1 MAKGIVAKIWNISVG
16 SGSRSAAAQISSSI
30 EYIENPEKV
39 GVVLDIDNA
48 NLLTN
53 QLTYV
58 TNDVKTMDG
67 LYVGG
72 RHIVDFSNATN
83 EMMQVK
89 EFYGKLGG
97 RVATHGIISL
107 DREESD
113 PRNAGKLMLLLNDFM
128 TELFPEHQVVY
139 AVHTNTE
146 NLHIHFVINTVGLDG
161 KKIHMDRSFMKK
173 VFEPTLNKLAEKYE
187 FTPNEK
193 WRRDVVEDKMPI
205 AKRKILLRKLIDH
218 AIEQTDDIESFI
230 AYLRAD
236 GLEVNVGKHISI
248 EMDDMTRPMRTNQLG
263 ENYTPQAIVRR
274 LATKQAPLVWN
285 SVGEHSHYLSKREL
299 VNFTPTKMKKYKDM
313 SKEEKQKAL
322 RLIRLGRNPWEE
334 RYIDNWQIQKM
345 ARELNETAYV
355 YELVH
360 FYSGGRDNT
369 DEAMQEIVAR
379 REQLQEEIKVIRKS
393 LKEYQPIISI
403 YEEMKQYMVKA
414 YLFDVYGKTEYVA
427 DFLKYKELARR
438 LEVSYN
444 KSVEEVA
451 DFVADQRGQLAYA
464 KTQVKELSAQYK
476 AIYRFVNAGK
486 FVDRQHVLSFM
497 DAVGHSEAVRQGK
510 EYKVYVN
517 ELRYI
522 TAENVDD
529 VVIRVMTMPEMVDG
543 KPIVTTKIEVL
554 DANETVIKT
563 VSSKD
568 LDTAAFN
575 KELVAL
581 AEEYGLK
588 DCSIHKTKI
597 HKKSL

>member
-16 SGSRSAAAQISSSI
+16 SGSRTAAAQISSSI

-72 RHIVDFSNATN
+72 RHIVDFNNATN

-113 PRNAGKLMLLLNDFM
+113 PKNAGKLMLLLNDFM
-128 TELFPEHQVVY
+128 AELFPEHQVVY

-146 NLHIHFVINTVGLDG
+146 NLHIHFVVNTVGLDG

-173 VFEPTLNKLAEKYE
+173 IFEPTLNKLAERYE

-193 WRRDVVEDKMPI
+193 WRRDVVVDKVPI

-274 LATKQAPLVWN
+274 LATKQDPLIWN

-360 FYSGGRDNT
+360 YYSGGRDNT
-369 DEAMQEIVAR
+369 DIAMQEIITR
-379 REQLQEEIKVIRKS
+379 REQLQEEIKAIRKS

-403 YEEMKQYMVKA
+403 YEEMKQYMIKA

-427 DFLKYKELARR
+427 DFLKYKELARI

-476 AIYRFVNAGK
+476 DIYRFVNAGK
-486 FVDRQHVLSFM
+486 FVDRQHVVSFM
-497 DAVGHSEAVRQGK
+497 DAVGYKEAVRQAK
-510 EYKVYVN
+510 DYKVYVN

-522 TAENVDD
+522 TAANVDD
-529 VVIRVMTMPEMVDG
+529 VVIRVMTMAEIVDG
-543 KPIVTTKIEVL
+543 KPIVVTNIEVL
-554 DANETVIKT
+554 DKDENVVKT

-568 LDTAAFN
+568 MDNAAFN
-575 KELVAL
+575 KELIAL
-581 AEEYGLK
+581 ADEYGLK
-588 DCSIHKTKI
+588 ECSIHKTKI

>member
-16 SGSRSAAAQISSSI
+16 SGSRTAAAQISSSI

-72 RHIVDFSNATN
+72 RHIVDFDNATN

-113 PRNAGKLMLLLNDFM
+113 PKNAGKLMLLLNDFM
-128 TELFPEHQVVY
+128 AELFPEHQVVY

-173 VFEPTLNKLAEKYE
+173 IFEPTLNKLAERYE

-193 WRRDVVEDKMPI
+193 WRRDVVVDKVPI

-274 LATKQAPLVWN
+274 LATKQDPLIWN

-360 FYSGGRDNT
+360 YYSGGRDNT
-369 DEAMQEIVAR
+369 DIAMQEIITR
-379 REQLQEEIKVIRKS
+379 REQLQEEIKAIRKS

-403 YEEMKQYMVKA
+403 YEEMKQYMIKA
-414 YLFDVYGKTEYVA
+414 YLFDVYGKSEYVA
-427 DFLKYKELARR
+427 DFLKYKELARI

-476 AIYRFVNAGK
+476 DIYRFVNAGK
-486 FVDRQHVLSFM
+486 FVDRQHVVSFM
-497 DAVGHSEAVRQGK
+497 DAVGYKEAVRQAK
-510 EYKVYVN
+510 DYKVYVN

-522 TAENVDD
+522 TAANVDD
-529 VVIRVMTMPEMVDG
+529 VVIRVMTMAEIVDG
-543 KPIVTTKIEVL
+543 KPIVVTNIEVL
-554 DANETVIKT
+554 DKDENVVKT

-568 LDTAAFN
+568 MDNAAFN
-575 KELVAL
+575 KELIAL
-581 AEEYGLK
+581 ADEYGLK
-588 DCSIHKTKI
+588 ECSIHKTKI

>member
-16 SGSRSAAAQISSSI
+16 SGSRTAAAQISSSI

-53 QLTYV
+53 QLRYV

-72 RHIVDFSNATN
+72 RHIVDFDNATN

-113 PRNAGKLMLLLNDFM
+113 PKNAGKLMLLLNDFM
-128 TELFPEHQVVY
+128 AELFPEHQVVY

-173 VFEPTLNKLAEKYE
+173 IFEPTLNKLAERYE
-187 FTPNEK
+187 FTPDEK
-193 WRRDVVEDKMPI
+193 WRREVVVDKVPI

-274 LATKQAPLVWN
+274 LATKQDPLIWN

-313 SKEEKQKAL
+313 SKEEKQKVL

-360 FYSGGRDNT
+360 YYSGGRDNT
-369 DEAMQEIVAR
+369 DIAMQEIITR
-379 REQLQEEIKVIRKS
+379 REQLQEEIKAIRKS

-403 YEEMKQYMVKA
+403 YEEMKQYMIKA
-414 YLFDVYGKTEYVA
+414 YLFDVYGKSEYVA
-427 DFLKYKELARR
+427 DFLKYKELARI

-476 AIYRFVNAGK
+476 DIYRFVNAGK
-486 FVDRQHVLSFM
+486 FVDRQHVVSFM
-497 DAVGHSEAVRQGK
+497 DAVGYKEAVRQAK
-510 EYKVYVN
+510 DYKVYVN

-522 TAENVDD
+522 TAANVDD
-529 VVIRVMTMPEMVDG
+529 VVIRVMTMAEIVDG
-543 KPIVTTKIEVL
+543 KPIVVTNIEVL
-554 DANETVIKT
+554 DKDENVVKT

-568 LDTAAFN
+568 MDNAAFN
-575 KELVAL
+575 KELIAL
-581 AEEYGLK
+581 ADEYGLK
-588 DCSIHKTKI
+588 ECSIHKTKI

>member
-16 SGSRSAAAQISSSI
+16 SGSRTAAAQISSSI

-39 GVVLDIDNA
+39 GVVIDIDNA

-72 RHIVDFSNATN
+72 RHIVDFNNATN
-83 EMMQVK
+83 EMIQVK

-113 PRNAGKLMLLLNDFM
+113 QKNAGKLMLLLNDFM
-128 TELFPEHQVVY
+128 AELFPEHQVVY

-146 NLHIHFVINTVGLDG
+146 NLHVHFVINTVGLDG

-173 VFEPTLNKLAEKYE
+173 IFEPTLNKLAERYE

-193 WRRDVVEDKMPI
+193 WRRDVVVDKVPI

-274 LATKQAPLVWN
+274 LATKQDPLIWN

-360 FYSGGRDNT
+360 FYSGGKDNT
-369 DEAMQEIVAR
+369 DIAMQEIITR
-379 REQLQEEIKVIRKS
+379 REQLQEEIKAIRKS

-403 YEEMKQYMVKA
+403 YEEMKQYMIKA

-427 DFLKYKELARR
+427 DFLKYKELARI

-476 AIYRFVNAGK
+476 DIYRFVNAGK
-486 FVDRQHVLSFM
+486 FVDRQHVVSFM
-497 DAVGHSEAVRQGK
+497 DAVGYKEAVRQAK
-510 EYKVYVN
+510 DYKVYVN

-522 TAENVDD
+522 TAANVDD
-529 VVIRVMTMPEMVDG
+529 VVIRVMTMAEMVDG
-543 KPIVTTKIEVL
+543 KPIIVTNIEVL
-554 DANETVIKT
+554 DKDENVVKT

-568 LDTAAFN
+568 MDNAAFN
-575 KELVAL
+575 KELIAL
-581 AEEYGLK
+581 ADEYGLK
-588 DCSIHKTKI
+588 ECSIHKTKI
-597 HKKSL
+597 HKKYL

>member
-72 RHIVDFSNATN
+72 RHIVDFDNATN

-113 PRNAGKLMLLLNDFM
+113 PKNAGKLMLLLNDFM
-128 TELFPEHQVVY
+128 AELFPEHQVVY

-173 VFEPTLNKLAEKYE
+173 IFEPTLNKLAERYE

-193 WRRDVVEDKMPI
+193 WRREVVVDKVPI
-205 AKRKILLRKLIDH
+205 ATRKILLRKLIDH

-274 LATKQAPLVWN
+274 LATKQDPLIWN

-360 FYSGGRDNT
+360 YYSGGRDNT
-369 DEAMQEIVAR
+369 DIAMQEIITR
-379 REQLQEEIKVIRKS
+379 REQLQEEIKAIRKS

-403 YEEMKQYMVKA
+403 YEEMKQYMIKA

-427 DFLKYKELARR
+427 DFLKYKELARI

-476 AIYRFVNAGK
+476 DIYRFVNAGK
-486 FVDRQHVLSFM
+486 FVDRQHVVSFM
-497 DAVGHSEAVRQGK
+497 DAVGYKEAVRQAK
-510 EYKVYVN
+510 DYKVYVN

-522 TAENVDD
+522 TAANVDD
-529 VVIRVMTMPEMVDG
+529 VVIRVMTMAEIVDG
-543 KPIVTTKIEVL
+543 KPIVVTNIEVL
-554 DANETVIKT
+554 DKDENVVKS

-568 LDTAAFN
+568 MDNATFN
-575 KELVAL
+575 KELIAL
-581 AEEYGLK
+581 ADEYGLK
-588 DCSIHKTKI
+588 ECSIHKTKI

>member
-16 SGSRSAAAQISSSI
+16 SGSRTAAAQISSSI

-72 RHIVDFSNATN
+72 RHIVDFDNATN

-113 PRNAGKLMLLLNDFM
+113 PKNAGKLMLLLNDFM
-128 TELFPEHQVVY
+128 AELFPEHQVVY

-146 NLHIHFVINTVGLDG
+146 NLHVHFVINTVGLDG

-173 VFEPTLNKLAEKYE
+173 IFEPTLNKLAERYE

-193 WRRDVVEDKMPI
+193 WRRDVVVDKVPI

-274 LATKQAPLVWN
+274 LATKQDPLIWN

-369 DEAMQEIVAR
+369 DIAMQEIITR
-379 REQLQEEIKVIRKS
+379 REQLQEEIKAIRKS

-403 YEEMKQYMVKA
+403 YEEMKQYMIKA

-427 DFLKYKELARR
+427 DFLKYKELAHR

-476 AIYRFVNAGK
+476 DIYRFVNAGK
-486 FVDRQHVLSFM
+486 FVDRQHVVSFM
-497 DAVGHSEAVRQGK
+497 DAVGYKEAVRQAK
-510 EYKVYVN
+510 DYKVYVN

-522 TAENVDD
+522 TAANVDD
-529 VVIRVMTMPEMVDG
+529 VVIRVMTMAEMVDG
-543 KPIVTTKIEVL
+543 KPIIVTNIEVL
-554 DANETVIKT
+554 DKDENVVKT

-568 LDTAAFN
+568 MDNAAFN
-575 KELVAL
+575 KELIAL
-581 AEEYGLK
+581 ADEYGLK
-588 DCSIHKTKI
+588 ECSIHKTKI

>member
-16 SGSRSAAAQISSSI
+16 SGSRTAAAQISSSI

-72 RHIVDFSNATN
+72 RHIVDFDNATN

-113 PRNAGKLMLLLNDFM
+113 PKNAGKLMLLLNDFM
-128 TELFPEHQVVY
+128 AELFPEHQVVY

-173 VFEPTLNKLAEKYE
+173 IFEPTLNKLAEHYE

-193 WRRDVVEDKMPI
+193 WRREVVVDKVPI

-274 LATKQAPLVWN
+274 LATKQDPLIWN

-313 SKEEKQKAL
+313 TMEEKQKAL

-360 FYSGGRDNT
+360 YYSGGRDNT
-369 DEAMQEIVAR
+369 DIAMQEIITR
-379 REQLQEEIKVIRKS
+379 REQLQEEIKAIRKS

-403 YEEMKQYMVKA
+403 YEEMKQYMIKA

-427 DFLKYKELARR
+427 DFLKYKELARI
-438 LEVSYN
+438 LEASYN

-476 AIYRFVNAGK
+476 DIYRFVNAGK
-486 FVDRQHVLSFM
+486 FVDRQHVVSFM
-497 DAVGHSEAVRQGK
+497 DAVGYKEAVRQAK
-510 EYKVYVN
+510 DYKVYVN

-522 TAENVDD
+522 TAANVDD
-529 VVIRVMTMPEMVDG
+529 VVIRVMTMAEIVDG
-543 KPIVTTKIEVL
+543 KPIVVTNIEVL
-554 DANETVIKT
+554 DKDENVVKT

-568 LDTAAFN
+568 MDNAAFN
-575 KELVAL
+575 KELIAL
-581 AEEYGLK
+581 ADEYGLK
-588 DCSIHKTKI
+588 ECSIHKTKI

>member
-16 SGSRSAAAQISSSI
+16 SGSRTAAAQISSSI

-53 QLTYV
+53 QLRYV

-72 RHIVDFSNATN
+72 RHIVDFDNATN

-113 PRNAGKLMLLLNDFM
+113 PKNAGKLMLLLNDFM
-128 TELFPEHQVVY
+128 AELFPEHQVVY

-173 VFEPTLNKLAEKYE
+173 IFEPTLNKLAERYE

-193 WRRDVVEDKMPI
+193 WRREVVVDKVPI

-274 LATKQAPLVWN
+274 LATKQDPLIWN

-313 SKEEKQKAL
+313 SKEEKQKVL

-360 FYSGGRDNT
+360 YYSGGRDNT
-369 DEAMQEIVAR
+369 DIAMQEIITR
-379 REQLQEEIKVIRKS
+379 REQLQEEIKAIRKS

-403 YEEMKQYMVKA
+403 YEEMKQYMIKA
-414 YLFDVYGKTEYVA
+414 YLFDVYGKSEYVA
-427 DFLKYKELARR
+427 DFLKYKELARI

-476 AIYRFVNAGK
+476 DIYRFVNAGK
-486 FVDRQHVLSFM
+486 FVDRQHVVSFM
-497 DAVGHSEAVRQGK
+497 DAVGYKEAVRQAK
-510 EYKVYVN
+510 DYKVYVN

-522 TAENVDD
+522 TAANVDD
-529 VVIRVMTMPEMVDG
+529 VVIRVMTMAEIVDG
-543 KPIVTTKIEVL
+543 KPIVVTNIEVL
-554 DANETVIKT
+554 DKDENVVKT

-568 LDTAAFN
+568 MDNAAFN
-575 KELVAL
+575 KELIAL
-581 AEEYGLK
+581 ADEYGLK
-588 DCSIHKTKI
+588 ECSIHKTKI

>member
-16 SGSRSAAAQISSSI
+16 SGSRTAAAQISSSI

-72 RHIVDFSNATN
+72 RHIVDFNNATN

-113 PRNAGKLMLLLNDFM
+113 PKNAGKLMLLLNDFM
-128 TELFPEHQVVY
+128 AELFPEHQVVY

-146 NLHIHFVINTVGLDG
+146 NLHVHFVINTVGLDG

-173 VFEPTLNKLAEKYE
+173 IFEPTLNKLAERYE

-193 WRRDVVEDKMPI
+193 WRRDVVVDKVPI

-274 LATKQAPLVWN
+274 LATKQDPLIWN

-360 FYSGGRDNT
+360 YYSGGRDNT
-369 DEAMQEIVAR
+369 DIAMQEIITR
-379 REQLQEEIKVIRKS
+379 REQLQEEIKAIRKS

-403 YEEMKQYMVKA
+403 YEEMKQYMIKA

-427 DFLKYKELARR
+427 DFLKYKELARV

-476 AIYRFVNAGK
+476 DIYRFVNAGK
-486 FVDRQHVLSFM
+486 FVDRQHVVSFM
-497 DAVGHSEAVRQGK
+497 DAVGYKEAVRQAK
-510 EYKVYVN
+510 DYKVYVN

-522 TAENVDD
+522 TAANVDD
-529 VVIRVMTMPEMVDG
+529 VVIRVMTMAEIVDG
-543 KPIVTTKIEVL
+543 KPIVVTNIEVL
-554 DANETVIKT
+554 DKDENVVKT

-568 LDTAAFN
+568 MDNAAFN
-575 KELVAL
+575 KELIAL
-581 AEEYGLK
+581 ADEYGLK
-588 DCSIHKTKI
+588 ECSIHKTKI

>member
-16 SGSRSAAAQISSSI
+16 GGSRTAAAQISSSI

-72 RHIVDFSNATN
+72 RHIVDFDNATN

-113 PRNAGKLMLLLNDFM
+113 PKNAGKLMLLLNDFM
-128 TELFPEHQVVY
+128 AELFPEHQVVY

-173 VFEPTLNKLAEKYE
+173 IFEPTLNKLAERYE
-187 FTPNEK
+187 FTPNVK
-193 WRRDVVEDKMPI
+193 WRRDVVVDKVPI

-274 LATKQAPLVWN
+274 LATKQDPLIWN

-360 FYSGGRDNT
+360 YYSGGRDNT
-369 DEAMQEIVAR
+369 DIAMQEIITR
-379 REQLQEEIKVIRKS
+379 REQLQEEIKAIRKS

-403 YEEMKQYMVKA
+403 YAEMQQYMIKA

-427 DFLKYKELARR
+427 DFLKYKELARI

-476 AIYRFVNAGK
+476 DIYRFVNAGK
-486 FVDRQHVLSFM
+486 FVDRQHVVSFM
-497 DAVGHSEAVRQGK
+497 DAIGYKEAVRQAK
-510 EYKVYVN
+510 DYKVYVN

-522 TAENVDD
+522 TAANVDD
-529 VVIRVMTMPEMVDG
+529 VVIRVMTMAEIVDG
-543 KPIVTTKIEVL
+543 KPIVVTNIEVL
-554 DANETVIKT
+554 DKDENVVKT

-568 LDTAAFN
+568 MDNAAFN
-575 KELVAL
+575 KELIAL
-581 AEEYGLK
+581 ADEYGLK
-588 DCSIHKTKI
+588 ECSIHKTKI

>member
-113 PRNAGKLMLLLNDFM
+113 PKNAGKLMLLLNDFM

-236 GLEVNVGKHISI
+236 GLEVNVGKHISV

-274 LATKQAPLVWN
+274 LATKQAPLIWN

-360 FYSGGRDNT
+360 FYSSGRDNT
-369 DEAMQEIVAR
+369 DEAMQEIVSR

-568 LDTAAFN
+568 MEDAIFN

>member
-16 SGSRSAAAQISSSI
+16 SGSRTAAAQIASSI

-39 GVVLDIDNA
+39 GVVLDISNL

-58 TNDVKTMDG
+58 MDDVKTIDG

-72 RHIVDFSNATN
+72 RHIVDFKNATN

-113 PRNAGKLMLLLNDFM
+113 PQNAGKLMLLLNDFM

-161 KKIHMDRSFMKK
+161 KKIHMDKSFMKK
-173 VFEPTLNKLAEKYE
+173 VFEPTLNKLAERYE

-193 WRRDVVEDKMPI
+193 WRKEVVEDRMPI
-205 AKRKILLRKLIDH
+205 AERKLLLRKLIDH

-230 AYLRAD
+230 AYLRAS

-248 EMDDMTRPMRTNQLG
+248 EMDDMIRPMRTNQLG
-263 ENYTPQAIVRR
+263 DNYSPDSIVKR
-274 LATKQAPLVWN
+274 LVTKRAPLIWN
-285 SVGEHSHYLSKREL
+285 SVGEHSHYLSKREM

-313 SKEEKQKAL
+313 SKEEKHRAL
-322 RLIRLGRNPWEE
+322 RLLRLGRNPWEE

-345 ARELNETAYV
+345 AKELNETAYV

-360 FYSGGRDNT
+360 YYSGGKDNT
-369 DEAMQEIVAR
+369 DVAMKEIVAR
-379 REQLQEEIKVIRKS
+379 RAQLQAEIKAIRKN
-393 LKEYQPIISI
+393 LKAMQPVISI
-403 YEEMKQYMVKA
+403 YEEMKEYMIKA
-414 YLFDVYGKTEYVA
+414 YMFDAYGRTEYVA
-427 DFLKYKELARR
+427 DFLKYKELADR
-438 LEVSYN
+438 LEKIYN

-451 DFVADQRGQLAYA
+451 DFIADQRGQLVYA
-464 KTQVKELSAQYK
+464 KAQVKELSAQYK
-476 AIYRFVNAGK
+476 EIYRYVNAGK
-486 FVDRQHVLSFM
+486 FVDRQNVLSFI
-497 DAVGHSEAVRQGK
+497 DAVGYKEAVRQAK
-510 EYKVYVN
+510 EFKVYVN

-522 TAENVDD
+522 TAANVDD
-529 VVIRVMTMPEMVDG
+529 VVIRVMTMPELIDG

-554 DANETVIKT
+554 GKEETVIRSI
-563 VSSKD
+563 SSKD
-568 LDTAAFN
+568 MDSAAFN
-575 KELVAL
+575 KELVSL

-588 DCSIHKTKI
+588 ECSIHKTKI
-597 HKKSL
+597 HRNSL

>member
-1 MAKGIVAKIWNISVG
+1 M
-16 SGSRSAAAQISSSI
+16 
-30 EYIENPEKV
+30 
-39 GVVLDIDNA
+39 VLDIDNA

-53 QLTYV
+53 QLRYV

-72 RHIVDFSNATN
+72 RHIVDFDNATN

-113 PRNAGKLMLLLNDFM
+113 PKNAGKLMLLLNDFM
-128 TELFPEHQVVY
+128 AELFPEHQVVY

-173 VFEPTLNKLAEKYE
+173 IFEPTLNKLAERYE

-193 WRRDVVEDKMPI
+193 WRRDVVVDKVPI

-236 GLEVNVGKHISI
+236 GLEVNVGKHISV

-274 LATKQAPLVWN
+274 LATKQDPLIWN

-355 YELVH
+355 HV
-360 FYSGGRDNT
+360 FS
-369 DEAMQEIVAR
+369 
-379 REQLQEEIKVIRKS
+379 
-393 LKEYQPIISI
+393 
-403 YEEMKQYMVKA
+403 MV
-414 YLFDVYGKTEYVA
+414 
-427 DFLKYKELARR
+427 
-438 LEVSYN
+438 
-444 KSVEEVA
+444 
-451 DFVADQRGQLAYA
+451 
-464 KTQVKELSAQYK
+464 
-476 AIYRFVNAGK
+476 
-486 FVDRQHVLSFM
+486 
-497 DAVGHSEAVRQGK
+497 
-510 EYKVYVN
+510 
-517 ELRYI
+517 
-522 TAENVDD
+522 
-529 VVIRVMTMPEMVDG
+529 
-543 KPIVTTKIEVL
+543 
-554 DANETVIKT
+554 
-563 VSSKD
+563 
-568 LDTAAFN
+568 
-575 KELVAL
+575 
-581 AEEYGLK
+581 
-588 DCSIHKTKI
+588 
-597 HKKSL
+597 

>member
-16 SGSRSAAAQISSSI
+16 SGSRTAAAQISSSI

-72 RHIVDFSNATN
+72 RHIVDFDNATN

-113 PRNAGKLMLLLNDFM
+113 PKNAGKLMLLLNDFM
-128 TELFPEHQVVY
+128 AELFPEHQVVY

-173 VFEPTLNKLAEKYE
+173 IFEPTLNKLAERYE

-193 WRRDVVEDKMPI
+193 WRREVVVDKVPI

-274 LATKQAPLVWN
+274 LATKQDPLIWN

-360 FYSGGRDNT
+360 YYSGGRDNT
-369 DEAMQEIVAR
+369 DIAMQEIITR
-379 REQLQEEIKVIRKS
+379 REQLQEEIKAIRKS

-403 YEEMKQYMVKA
+403 YEEMKQYMIKA

-427 DFLKYKELARR
+427 DFLKYKELARI
-438 LEVSYN
+438 LEASYN

-476 AIYRFVNAGK
+476 DIYRFVNAGK
-486 FVDRQHVLSFM
+486 FVDRQHVVSFM
-497 DAVGHSEAVRQGK
+497 DAVGYKEAVRQAK
-510 EYKVYVN
+510 DYKVYVN

-522 TAENVDD
+522 TAANVDD
-529 VVIRVMTMPEMVDG
+529 VVIRVMTMAEIVDG
-543 KPIVTTKIEVL
+543 KPIVVTNIEVL
-554 DANETVIKT
+554 DKDENVVKT

-568 LDTAAFN
+568 MDNATFN
-575 KELVAL
+575 KELIGL
-581 AEEYGLK
+581 ADEYGLK
-588 DCSIHKTKI
+588 ECSIHKTKI

>member
-16 SGSRSAAAQISSSI
+16 SGSRTAAAQISSSI

-53 QLTYV
+53 QLRYV

-72 RHIVDFSNATN
+72 RHIVDFDNATN

-113 PRNAGKLMLLLNDFM
+113 PKNAGKLMLLLNDFM
-128 TELFPEHQVVY
+128 AELFPEHQVVY

-173 VFEPTLNKLAEKYE
+173 IFEPTLNKLAERYE

-193 WRRDVVEDKMPI
+193 WRREVVVDKVPI

-274 LATKQAPLVWN
+274 LATKQDPLIWN

-360 FYSGGRDNT
+360 YYSGGRDNT
-369 DEAMQEIVAR
+369 DIAMQEIITR
-379 REQLQEEIKVIRKS
+379 REQLQEEIKAIRKS

-403 YEEMKQYMVKA
+403 YEEMKQYMIKA
-414 YLFDVYGKTEYVA
+414 YLFDVYGKSEYVA
-427 DFLKYKELARR
+427 DFLKYKELARI

-476 AIYRFVNAGK
+476 DIYRFVNAGK
-486 FVDRQHVLSFM
+486 FVDRQHVVSFM
-497 DAVGHSEAVRQGK
+497 DAVGYKEAVRQAK
-510 EYKVYVN
+510 DYKVYVN

-522 TAENVDD
+522 TAANVDD
-529 VVIRVMTMPEMVDG
+529 VVIRVMTMAEIVDG
-543 KPIVTTKIEVL
+543 KPIVVTNIEVL
-554 DANETVIKT
+554 DKDENVVKT

-568 LDTAAFN
+568 MDNAAFN
-575 KELVAL
+575 KELIAL
-581 AEEYGLK
+581 ADEYGLK
-588 DCSIHKTKI
+588 ECSIHKTKI

>member
-16 SGSRSAAAQISSSI
+16 SGSRTAAAQISSSI

-39 GVVLDIDNA
+39 GVVLDMDNA

-72 RHIVDFSNATN
+72 RHIVDFDNATN

-113 PRNAGKLMLLLNDFM
+113 PKNAGKLMLLLNDFM
-128 TELFPEHQVVY
+128 AELFPEHQVVY

-173 VFEPTLNKLAEKYE
+173 IFEPTLNKLAERYE

-193 WRRDVVEDKMPI
+193 WRREVVVDKVPI

-274 LATKQAPLVWN
+274 LATKQDPLIWN

-313 SKEEKQKAL
+313 TMEEKQKAL

-360 FYSGGRDNT
+360 YYSGGRDNT
-369 DEAMQEIVAR
+369 DIAMQEIITR
-379 REQLQEEIKVIRKS
+379 REQLQEEIKAIRKS

-403 YEEMKQYMVKA
+403 YEEMKQYMIKA

-427 DFLKYKELARR
+427 DFLKYKELAHR
-438 LEVSYN
+438 LEASYN

-476 AIYRFVNAGK
+476 DIYRFVNAGK
-486 FVDRQHVLSFM
+486 FVDRQHVVSFM
-497 DAVGHSEAVRQGK
+497 DAVGYKEAVRQAK
-510 EYKVYVN
+510 DYKVYVN

-522 TAENVDD
+522 TAANVDD
-529 VVIRVMTMPEMVDG
+529 VVIRVMTMAEIVDG
-543 KPIVTTKIEVL
+543 KPIVVTNIEAL
-554 DANETVIKT
+554 DKDENVVKT

-568 LDTAAFN
+568 MDNAAFN
-575 KELVAL
+575 KELIAL
-581 AEEYGLK
+581 ADEYGLK
-588 DCSIHKTKI
+588 ECSIHKTKI

>member
-16 SGSRSAAAQISSSI
+16 SGSRTAAAQISSSI

-72 RHIVDFSNATN
+72 RHIVDFDNATN

-113 PRNAGKLMLLLNDFM
+113 PKNAGKLMLLLNDFM
-128 TELFPEHQVVY
+128 AELFPEHQVVY

-173 VFEPTLNKLAEKYE
+173 IFEPTLNKLAERYE

-193 WRRDVVEDKMPI
+193 WRREVVVDKVPI
-205 AKRKILLRKLIDH
+205 ATRKILLRKLIDH

-274 LATKQAPLVWN
+274 LATKQDPLIWN

-313 SKEEKQKAL
+313 SKEEKQKVL

-360 FYSGGRDNT
+360 YYSGGRDNT
-369 DEAMQEIVAR
+369 DIAMQEIITR
-379 REQLQEEIKVIRKS
+379 REQLQEEIKAIRKS

-403 YEEMKQYMVKA
+403 YEEMKQYMIKA
-414 YLFDVYGKTEYVA
+414 YLFDVYGKSEYVA
-427 DFLKYKELARR
+427 DFLKYKELARI

-476 AIYRFVNAGK
+476 DIYRFVNAGK
-486 FVDRQHVLSFM
+486 FVDRQHVVSFM
-497 DAVGHSEAVRQGK
+497 DAVGYKEAVRQAK
-510 EYKVYVN
+510 DYKVYVN

-522 TAENVDD
+522 TAANVDD
-529 VVIRVMTMPEMVDG
+529 VVIRVMTMAEIVDG
-543 KPIVTTKIEVL
+543 KPIVVTNIEVL
-554 DANETVIKT
+554 DKDENVVKT

-568 LDTAAFN
+568 MDNATFN
-575 KELVAL
+575 KELIGL
-581 AEEYGLK
+581 ADEYGLK
-588 DCSIHKTKI
+588 ECSIHKTKI